1 VLTGETDTA
10 ELALDLAFIETI
22 RRMKARF
29 QAELLAASQSTDPD
43 VLLSLRQE
51 SFFQLAEFLFAMK
64 TYGIDSPDK
73 LDRFADLHN
82 RYLLSVRDDR
92 ERMRRYG
99 LTPERIDSALFTG
112 DNLRKLLANFAGPA
126 PSIDQSDLARFLV
139 TVMSTET
146 CRKLLLAAEKSG
158 FVERTRSPFGAVLIV
173 SLGTI
178 EAIYGTVIREARRA
192 AAAH

>member
-1 VLTGETDTA
+1 MLTGDIDTA
-10 ELALDLAFIETI
+10 ELALDLSFIETL

-64 TYGIDSPDK
+64 TYGIDSAEK

-82 RYLLSVRDDR
+82 QYLLGVRDDR

-99 LTPERIDSALFTG
+99 LTPERIESALFTG
-112 DNLRKLLANFAGPA
+112 DNLRKLLANFAGST

-178 EAIYGTVIREARRA
+178 ENVYGAVIREARRD